1 MTISIFISL
10 KNQTGQKSIYEYHNN
25 YIYKILGEILWE
37 LIKILDNVPVFF
49 HVLY

>member
-25 YIYKILGEILWE
+25 YIYKILGEIFT
-37 LIKILDNVPVFF
+37 KNFMRT
-49 HVLY
+49 Y